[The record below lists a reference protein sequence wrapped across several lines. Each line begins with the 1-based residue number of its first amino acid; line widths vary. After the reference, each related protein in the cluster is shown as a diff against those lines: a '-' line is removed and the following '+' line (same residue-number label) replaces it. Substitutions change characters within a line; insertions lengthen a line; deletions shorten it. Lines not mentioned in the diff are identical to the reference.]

1 MQMTIGR
8 IIGLISSLV
17 LLIAFLTCASNIWE
31 NVDAD
36 ELVVIQSP
44 YAGNI
49 VWYTTPGLKMQWFGK
64 VTRYQKRSQYL
75 FTSAGDNKTD
85 QSLKVKFNDGGN
97 ATISGELSWELP
109 LDSEH
114 LTSLHMKYGSYQ
126 AIEQQLIR
134 PVIEKS
140 VYFTGPHMSSTES
153 FAARRAELLHLLED
167 QAQNGIILVQTSIST
182 EKDSLTGLD
191 KTVTTVEI
199 EKDKSG
205 TVKRSTES
213 PLAEFNIKTFNYT
226 INGIKYEDRVEHQII
241 EQQNA
246 TMAVQL
252 AIINSKKAEQDIQTT
267 KKMGEADAAKA
278 EWTQKAL
285 AAKAEQE
292 AIMKRNVAVTNAQ
305 EKYDVALKDSEQKF
319 KSAELSA
326 KAAEQKKLE
335 EIALGEGESQRRKLV
350 MEADGALEKKLAALV
365 EINKAYAEA
374 MGKQSQV
381 PHIQFSGNNQT
392 QGNASTNL
400 IDLLTVKTAKDLS
413 LDFSLPKK

>member
-1 MQMTIGR
+1 MQMTIGKIVGLGFA
-8 IIGLISSLV
+8 IISLIV
-17 LLIAFLTCASNIWE
+17 LLACASNIWE

-49 VWYTTPGLKMQWFGK
+49 AWYTTPGLKWQWFGK

-75 FTSAGDNKTD
+75 FSSSADNKVD

-109 LDSEH
+109 LDNEH

-167 QAQNGIILVQTSIST
+167 QAQNGIILVQTSISV

-191 KTVTTVEI
+191 KTITNVEI
-199 EKDKSG
+199 EKDTKG
-205 TVKRSTES
+205 VVKRSTES

-226 INGIKYEDRVEHQII
+226 INGIKYEDRVEHQIV

-252 AIINSKKAEQDIQTT
+252 AILNSKKAEQDIQTT
-267 KKMGEADAAKA
+267 KKTGEAEAAKA

-285 AAKAEQE
+285 SAKAEQE
-292 AIMKRNVAVTNAQ
+292 AIMKKNVAVTDA
-305 EKYDVALKDSEQKF
+305 EQKYEVAMKDAQQKF
-319 KSAELSA
+319 EAAQLSA

-365 EINKAYAEA
+365 EINKYYAEA
-374 MGKQSQV
+374 MGKQTQV
-381 PHIQFSGNNQT
+381 PQIQFGQSTG
-392 QGNASTNL
+392 GNASTNL
-400 IDLLTVKTAKDLS
+400 MDLLTVKAAKDLS
-413 LDFSLPKK
+413 LDFNLPKGK